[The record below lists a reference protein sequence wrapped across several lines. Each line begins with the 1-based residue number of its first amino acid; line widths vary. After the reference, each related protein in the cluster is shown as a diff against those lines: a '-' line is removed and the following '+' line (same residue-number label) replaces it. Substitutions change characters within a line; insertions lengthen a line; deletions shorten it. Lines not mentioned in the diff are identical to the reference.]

1 MSTLYQFMQYPK
13 IGGMSGRGF
22 GMIKMDYEIDESAV
36 EKYEI
41 WVGENVEQIKAY
53 LAKLGQL

>member
-13 IGGMSGRGF
+13 VGGMGGRGF
-22 GMIKMDYEIDESAV
+22 GMIKMGYEIDEAAV
-36 EKYEI
+36 EKYETWI
-41 WVGENVEQIKAY
+41 RENVEQIQAY